1 MIEKFSRKR
10 LMGKISGIALA
21 AIAASALAF
30 TTPALAAPVASA
42 RPAAVAGV
50 ATSLP
55 SGFKVTHST
64 TGRLA
69 VTRINAATSCGV
81 TPVDEVNTTYFGVL
95 VWWIKMQT
103 SWCWNGTI
111 VTSHSTSVTHWTA
124 SGYTYNGSYT
134 YACEFGCNE
143 NSENVN
149 GDPTVYFSNYAW
161 NTHLWQNEF
170 FNGTWN
176 AGWSSTGYPY

>member
-1 MIEKFSRKR
+1 MIDKFSRKR
-10 LMGKISGIALA
+10 LIGEISGIALA
-21 AIAASALAF
+21 AIAACALAF
-30 TTPALAAPVASA
+30 TTPAMAAPVASA

-69 VTRINAATSCGV
+69 VTRISAATSCGV
-81 TPVDEVNTTYFGVL
+81 TPVDQVNGTYFGVL

-103 SWCWNGTI
+103 SWCWNGSI

-124 SGYTYNGSYT
+124 SGYTYSGSYT
-134 YACEFGCNE
+134 YACQFGCNE

-170 FNGTWN
+170 FNGTWS
-176 AGWSSTGYPY
+176 AGWSSTGYPI